1 MRVFGL
7 ELTSDRLR
15 RALQALRVKQTL
27 SGIGQW
33 FTIHDTFP
41 GAWQTNVEVDRTTVA
56 ESWAVYGCVTLIAN
70 DVSKM
75 PPRVMRF
82 DEAQQIWVPT
92 LLRRPLLRNPNHFQT
107 RIEFFRS
114 WIFSLLL
121 WGNTYVLK
129 ERDQN
134 GFVARLYVLDPQRV
148 TPLVSEDGGVYYR
161 LNNDNLNGIPES
173 SITVPASE
181 IIHDRMNTLWHP
193 LIGVSPISAS
203 GMAATQALAIQDNSA
218 KFFQNMS
225 RPSGVLEAPGA
236 ISNETASR
244 IKTAWEENFSG
255 ANAGKVA
262 VLGDGLEYRALTIT
276 ATDSQ
281 LIEQLKFTG
290 EMVCATFH
298 VPPYKLGLGPMPT
311 VNNTSALNQQ
321 YYDQCLQPIVESIE
335 LRLDEGLELPQNNE
349 VWFDESAILRMDPEA
364 RYKSYNEAIG
374 GGWMAPNEARRRE
387 DMAPV
392 EGGDTPY
399 LQQQNFSLAA
409 LAKRDANDPFANP
422 APSQPEP
429 DLEPEDEDEMD
440 EEELSRAFEAARMRS
455 GPLWVN
461 I

>member
-1 MRVFGL
+1 
-7 ELTSDRLR
+7 
-15 RALQALRVKQTL
+15 
-27 SGIGQW
+27 
-33 FTIHDTFP
+33 
-41 GAWQTNVEVDRTTVA
+41 
-56 ESWAVYGCVTLIAN
+56 
-70 DVSKM
+70 
-75 PPRVMRF
+75 
-82 DEAQQIWVPT
+82 
-92 LLRRPLLRNPNHFQT
+92 QT

-161 LNNDNLNGIPES
+161 LNNDNLNGIRES

-262 VLGDGLEYRALTIT
+262 
-276 ATDSQ
+276 
-281 LIEQLKFTG
+281 
-290 EMVCATFH
+290 
-298 VPPYKLGLGPMPT
+298 
-311 VNNTSALNQQ
+311 
-321 YYDQCLQPIVESIE
+321 
-335 LRLDEGLELPQNNE
+335 
-349 VWFDESAILRMDPEA
+349 
-364 RYKSYNEAIG
+364 
-374 GGWMAPNEARRRE
+374 
-387 DMAPV
+387 
-392 EGGDTPY
+392 
-399 LQQQNFSLAA
+399 
-409 LAKRDANDPFANP
+409 
-422 APSQPEP
+422 
-429 DLEPEDEDEMD
+429 
-440 EEELSRAFEAARMRS
+440 
-455 GPLWVN
+455 
-461 I
+461 